1 MIRKKNWWLA
11 LSLGLGLAFGAGR
24 ASAWQESSEKPGDK
38 GGEKQVA
45 DELTDRI
52 REVQQLFPRTKSGKM
67 SPAQLDEAQEKLQAL
82 VDDKVPPA
90 HLIMLR
96 RGLVQQQLNA
106 GRMQDAL
113 GHLLANIEFFRA
125 EGKTAP
131 EKAVQPL
138 LMNLN
143 LASNVL
149 RDLGKVEEVAPLWR
163 AALADADSAKA
174 TDPAGKSLVSDL
186 RRGWVS
192 ILLDNGA
199 PFDEARSIMQT
210 NLTEARADHEAQP
223 EDSAAATRL
232 AEAMQLEI
240 QVAHREG
247 GDKHVPLE
255 ATLLGFLERQ
265 VEKHPNQPMILSMYL
280 QRRAGQVSA
289 LARTDPEAALKSL
302 TDYVALLNDLKE
314 KSEGKVPLI
323 NRYLAQ
329 SKTLERMIESERK
342 RLALIG
348 QPAIPFEAEA
358 WANGEALSSNDLQ
371 GKVVLLDFWAVWCG
385 PCIATFPHLRDWNEK
400 YGSRGFQ
407 VVGVTRYY
415 QYGWDADAKR
425 PSRSPDLSPE
435 DERKALD
442 QFAEHHQLKHPFA
455 IMGEGSKFQEEYGV
469 TGIPQAVLIDKKGIV
484 RMIKVGSGDKNAHDL
499 EELIEKLLAE

>member
-1 MIRKKNWWLA
+1 
-11 LSLGLGLAFGAGR
+11 
-24 ASAWQESSEKPGDK
+24 
-38 GGEKQVA
+38 
-45 DELTDRI
+45 
-52 REVQQLFPRTKSGKM
+52 
-67 SPAQLDEAQEKLQAL
+67 
-82 VDDKVPPA
+82 
-90 HLIMLR
+90 
-96 RGLVQQQLNA
+96 
-106 GRMQDAL
+106 
-113 GHLLANIEFFRA
+113 
-125 EGKTAP
+125 
-131 EKAVQPL
+131 
-138 LMNLN
+138 
-143 LASNVL
+143 
-149 RDLGKVEEVAPLWR
+149 
-163 AALADADSAKA
+163 
-174 TDPAGKSLVSDL
+174 
-186 RRGWVS
+186 
-192 ILLDNGA
+192 
-199 PFDEARSIMQT
+199 
-210 NLTEARADHEAQP
+210 
-223 EDSAAATRL
+223 
-232 AEAMQLEI
+232 MQLEI

>member
-1 MIRKKNWWLA
+1 
-11 LSLGLGLAFGAGR
+11 
-24 ASAWQESSEKPGDK
+24 
-38 GGEKQVA
+38 
-45 DELTDRI
+45 
-52 REVQQLFPRTKSGKM
+52 
-67 SPAQLDEAQEKLQAL
+67 
-82 VDDKVPPA
+82 
-90 HLIMLR
+90 
-96 RGLVQQQLNA
+96 
-106 GRMQDAL
+106 
-113 GHLLANIEFFRA
+113 
-125 EGKTAP
+125 
-131 EKAVQPL
+131 
-138 LMNLN
+138 
-143 LASNVL
+143 
-149 RDLGKVEEVAPLWR
+149 
-163 AALADADSAKA
+163 
-174 TDPAGKSLVSDL
+174 
-186 RRGWVS
+186 
-192 ILLDNGA
+192 
-199 PFDEARSIMQT
+199 PFAEARSIMQT

-323 NRYLAQ
+323 NQYWAQ